1 MVEPFQRPNHKA
13 RINRITLV
21 DGRDIFSE
29 ELFDN
34 KNGIAQAVTTSK
46 IGYLSEVFQALI

>member
-1 MVEPFQRPNHKA
+1 MAEPFQRPNHQA

-21 DGRDIFSE
+21 DGRNIFSE